1 MTMTLFG
8 PARHDQA
15 RHDPVRRGFTA
26 ALAALV
32 IAGVIALPA
41 QARKGPPEAVV
52 KAYYAVLVSTLKDA
66 KTLGFDGRYKRLEPA
81 IRDTFNNH
89 FITAVAT
96 GFYWRKFDAAQKT
109 TLTGL
114 MVRLSTATYASRF
127 KSYAGEQFKVLTS
140 KTTERGDTIVETQ
153 IVKRDGEKVRIN
165 YLLRKAGEEWR
176 IIDVHLKG
184 TISELAKWR
193 AEFSSVLRRSGYD
206 GLVKAI
212 EAKIER
218 LKGGA

>member
-1 MTMTLFG
+1 MTMTRFG
-8 PARHDQA
+8 QM
-15 RHDPVRRGFTA
+15 RRGILA
-26 ALAALV
+26 ALAAV
-32 IAGVIALPA
+32 AIAGVIPSPA
-41 QARKGPPEAVV
+41 SARKGSPEEVV
-52 KAYYAVLVSTLKDA
+52 KAYYAVLVGTLKEA

-81 IRDTFNNH
+81 IKDTFDND

-96 GFYWRKFDAAQKT
+96 GFYWRKFDAAQRK

-114 MVRLSTATYASRF
+114 MLRLSTATYAARF
-127 KSYAGEQFKVLTS
+127 KSYAGEQFKVLGS
-140 KTTERGDTIVETQ
+140 KKTDRGDTIVETR
-153 IVKRDGEKVRIN
+153 IVKSDGEKVRIN
-165 YLLRKAGEEWR
+165 YLLRKRGADWR

-193 AEFSSVLRRSGYD
+193 SDFSSVLRRSGYD

-212 EAKIER
+212 EAKVER

>member
-1 MTMTLFG
+1 MTMTLYG
-8 PARHDQA
+8 RL
-15 RHDPVRRGFTA
+15 RRGIMA
-26 ALAALV
+26 ALAATL
-32 IAGVIALPA
+32 IAGLIPSAA
-41 QARKGPPEAVV
+41 HARKGPPDGVV
-52 KAYYAVLVSTLKDA
+52 KAYYAVLVSTLKEA
-66 KTLGFDGRYKRLEPA
+66 KTLGFDGRYKRLEPVIA
-81 IRDTFNNH
+81 ETFNNR

-96 GFYWRKFDAAQKT
+96 GFYWRKFDDTQKKTLT
-109 TLTGL
+109 TLMT
-114 MVRLSTATYASRF
+114 RLSTATYASRF
-127 KSYAGEQFKVLTS
+127 KSYAGEQFTVLGS
-140 KTTERGDTIVETQ
+140 KTTDRGDTIVETQ

-165 YLLRKAGEEWR
+165 YLLRKAGDEWR

-212 EAKIER
+212 ETKIGR

>member
-1 MTMTLFG
+1 MTMTHYSL
-8 PARHDQA
+8 A
-15 RHDPVRRGFTA
+15 RRGIMA
-26 ALAALV
+26 ALAAIM
-32 IAGVIALPA
+32 IAGVITSSAE
-41 QARKGPPEAVV
+41 ARKGPPDAVV
-52 KAYYAVLVSTLKDA
+52 KAYYAVLVSTLKEA
-66 KTLGFDGRYKRLEPA
+66 KTLGFDGRYKRLEPV
-81 IRDTFNNH
+81 IKETFNNG

-96 GFYWRKFDAAQKT
+96 GFYWRKFNAEQKK

-127 KSYAGEQFKVLTS
+127 KSYAGEQFKVLGS

-153 IVKRDGEKVRIN
+153 IVKSDGEKVRIN
-165 YLLRKAGEEWR
+165 YLLRKAGDEWR

-193 AEFSSVLRRSGYD
+193 AEFSSVLRHSGYD

-212 EAKIER
+212 EVKIGR

>member
-1 MTMTLFG
+1 MTMTRFG
-8 PARHDQA
+8 QA
-15 RHDPVRRGFTA
+15 RRGFVG
-26 ALAALV
+26 ALAAIL
-32 IAGVIALPA
+32 IAGVIAPSA
-41 QARKGPPEAVV
+41 KASKGAPDEVV
-52 KAYYAVLVSTLKDA
+52 KAYYAVLVGTLKEA

-81 IRDTFNNH
+81 IRDTFDNT

-96 GFYWRKFDAAQKT
+96 GFFWPKFDAAQKK

-114 MVRLSTATYASRF
+114 MVRLSTATYAARF
-127 KSYAGEQFKVLTS
+127 KSYAGEQFKVLAS
-140 KTTERGDTIVETQ
+140 KATDRGDRIVETQ

-165 YLLRKAGEEWR
+165 YLLRNRGDGWR

-218 LKGGA
+218 LKGEA

>member
-1 MTMTLFG
+1 MTMTLYG
-8 PARHDQA
+8 QA
-15 RHDPVRRGFTA
+15 RRGLLA
-26 ALAALV
+26 ALAAIT
-32 IAGVIALPA
+32 IAGVIASPA

-81 IRDTFNNH
+81 IRDTFDNG

-96 GFYWRKFDAAQKT
+96 GFYWRKFDAAQRKT
-109 TLTGL
+109 LIGL
-114 MVRLSTATYASRF
+114 MERLSTATYASRF
-127 KSYAGEQFKVLTS
+127 KSYAGEQFTVLGS
-140 KTTERGDTIVETQ
+140 KTTDRHDTIVETQ

-165 YLLRKAGEEWR
+165 YLLRKRGEEWH

-193 AEFSSVLRRSGYD
+193 SEFSAVLGRGGYD

-212 EAKIER
+212 EAKIGR

>member
-1 MTMTLFG
+1 MTMTIF
-8 PARHDQA
+8 RQA
-15 RHDPVRRGFTA
+15 RRGFLA
-26 ALAALV
+26 ALAAIM
-32 IAGVIALPA
+32 IAGVIPSPA
-41 QARKGPPEAVV
+41 SARKGSPEEVV
-52 KAYYAVLVSTLKDA
+52 QAYYAVLVSTLKEA

-81 IRDTFNNH
+81 IRDTFDNG

-96 GFYWRKFDAAQKT
+96 GFYWPKFDAAQKK

-114 MVRLSTATYASRF
+114 MLRLSTATYASRF
-127 KSYAGEQFKVLTS
+127 KSYAGEQFKVLGS
-140 KTTERGDTIVETQ
+140 KITDRHDVIVETR
-153 IVKRDGEKVRIN
+153 IVKNDGEQVRIN
-165 YLLRKAGEEWR
+165 YLLRKRGEDWH

-193 AEFSSVLRRSGYD
+193 SEFSSVLRHSGYD